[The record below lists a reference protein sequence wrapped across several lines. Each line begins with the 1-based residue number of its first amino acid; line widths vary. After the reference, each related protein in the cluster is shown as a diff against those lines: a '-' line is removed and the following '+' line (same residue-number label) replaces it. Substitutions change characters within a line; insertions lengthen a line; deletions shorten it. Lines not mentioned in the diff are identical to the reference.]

1 MSKRKTEGFQ
11 MEGRGCARVEKEG
24 VLEVEKKKGEG
35 WGGVKGKI
43 AGLGSDASLFTSVV
57 N

>member
-43 AGLGSDASLFTSVV
+43 AGLGSDASLCTSVV